1 MERGDFLQ
9 QMGWLLM
16 GLLPGWSRG
25 DGLWRRGVL
34 PPFLREGD
42 LIGLTAPS
50 GAIQPAEVAPAVSV
64 LQAWGFRVQ
73 LGETLG
79 LQDGS
84 LGGSDAQ
91 RAADLQR
98 MIDNPLVCAIFCAR
112 GGYGVTRMVDALNLG
127 EFRRH
132 PKWIVGFSDITALH
146 LHIWRQTGVIS
157 LHSKMCGSFPA
168 QWLEAPSLVQETLL
182 SIRHALTG
190 HAVPLACPPHMADRS
205 GLAER
210 PLVGGNL
217 SMIHTCMGTRSEIDT
232 RGAILFLED
241 VGEYPYSIDRML
253 TNLQRAGKFNQL
265 QGLVIGGFT
274 QMKKE
279 LPGEAFGRSLEQM
292 VLEKVPAGFPV
303 CFGFPIGHQL
313 ENYALLHG
321 QRYRLEVTED
331 GSTLEISVPG

>member
-1 MERGDFLQ
+1 
-9 QMGWLLM
+9 
-16 GLLPGWSRG
+16 
-25 DGLWRRGVL
+25 
-34 PPFLREGD
+34 
-42 LIGLTAPS
+42 
-50 GAIQPAEVAPAVSV
+50 
-64 LQAWGFRVQ
+64 
-73 LGETLG
+73 
-79 LQDGS
+79 
-84 LGGSDAQ
+84 
-91 RAADLQR
+91 
-98 MIDNPLVCAIFCAR
+98 
-112 GGYGVTRMVDALNLG
+112 
-127 EFRRH
+127 
-132 PKWIVGFSDITALH
+132 
-146 LHIWRQTGVIS
+146 
-157 LHSKMCGSFPA
+157 
-168 QWLEAPSLVQETLL
+168 
-182 SIRHALTG
+182 
-190 HAVPLACPPHMADRS
+190 MADRS
-205 GLAER
+205 GLAEG